1 MNWVYHPHSSH
12 SMVAAGH
19 QDGEGITNRETEL
32 PGQKEHRSSD
42 FSSNQYFNWNTHKKT
57 VFYHHPNLKKK
68 VYIFARS

>member
-19 QDGEGITNRETEL
+19 QDGEGIPNRETEL

-42 FSSNQYFNWNTHKKT
+42 FSSNQYFN
-57 VFYHHPNLKKK
+57 
-68 VYIFARS
+68 